1 MASGQLVHV
10 FGAGGWAVEL
20 VTVVTTVVDA
30 ITEVGIVD
38 TLTIGAVLGPPGTGG
53 DLAHE
58 GEEGLAGG
66 QLPLLASVLLQHRLD
81 TLASGDVWLVQGP
94 VAIVLA
100 DLAPSVCCQGVG
112 GQVVLGLVAQPV
124 RGLLLR
130 SGPGNNYIVPVNLYV
145 FSFFITMKL

>member
-1 MASGQLVHV
+1 MASRQLVHV
-10 FGAGGWAVEL
+10 FGAGGGAVEL

-30 ITEVGIVD
+30 ITEVGIID
-38 TLTIGAVLGPPGTGG
+38 TLTVGAVLGPPGTGG

-100 DLAPSVCCQGVG
+100 DLAPRVCCQGVG

-130 SGPGNNYIVPVNLYV
+130 SGPRNNCIVPVNL
-145 FSFFITMKL
+145 